1 MARTPFKLKSSP
13 TKGKLGDF
21 FKSVGENLKK
31 NKKGVD
37 EMYAEKKS
45 RKAGE
50 SKFQADVRKRKER
63 NKANKADAAYY
74 GSAEDKA
81 KNSETNRIKTK
92 KTVDQPK
99 KSFGDAFKTAR
110 KEHGGDG
117 GTFTWEGNLYTT
129 DIAK

>member
-1 MARTPFKLKSSP
+1 MTYLYYKTSTYTGNVKPNEKTINQWKHL
-13 TKGKLGDF
+13 
-21 FKSVGENLKK
+21 
-31 NKKGVD
+31 
-37 EMYAEKKS
+37 AEKKS

-74 GSAEDKA
+74 GSPEDKA
-81 KNSETNRIKTK
+81 KNSETNRIKTEETK